1 MHVWICQ
8 SMNHY
13 VLCTQDYH
21 LQIIL
26 HFNAHLEIVKG
37 HIIDILTVWNGRK
50 QYILQNFPC
59 KIKNNSRFVILH
71 DTLLQK
77 PGSGASGSIGC
88 IKADL

>member
-1 MHVWICQ
+1 
-8 SMNHY
+8 MNHY

-37 HIIDILTVWNGRK
+37 DIIDILTVWNGQK
-50 QYILQNFPC
+50 WYILHNCPY
-59 KIKNNSRFVILH
+59 KIKNNSMFVILH
-71 DTLLQK
+71 VTLLQK
-77 PGSGASGSIGC
+77 PGSGASGVSGSIWC